1 MPSPG
6 AQRGDVNIG
15 RGGFT
20 GDEPDWVGAA
30 AAADQDVGMGGGG
43 FVPVGNPMNIR
54 AGPDLPPGFD
64 ASLQAADSIGGM
76 MPVANEDAIDAYIA
90 QQNAIAAQAAQQA
103 AAAQAAKQQA
113 GPRLPTSGRPMS
125 PINVPA
131 QVVQQPPTGM
141 APDPTWAGVPR
152 AVVPDQTADQ
162 TGFDIANQTL
172 NQAQPPGRSALDIAR
187 AMRQDQERANAEM
200 QAKIDVQQ
208 IQDGGP
214 WRGQSTQG
222 FDPVQRFNE
231 PTGEQLWADFL
242 DEHNLTDETVLAQ
255 KGAEEEEFY
264 FGDSQDFQVPETQ
277 ADLSLSGFELANQGL
292 NKALAGS
299 VRASDVTQAFPPE
312 WSQPDEWGMPETRL
326 DERSRGPG
334 NVSDQ
339 DVLGQQTMDP
349 TARRDWQIQNPLPLA
364 SSRPG
369 PIASHFPSPLASSRR
384 GGFGTQFAD
393 ANPTP
398 PPGAGIIRTGVG
410 QDITDPNYD
419 RNSQM
424 AEIDA
429 IMAQQAAQRY
439 GSDLSAPLIPGG
451 GPTPSQAQD
460 AIGPPGIGGNNFY
473 GMVTDPTPDVDP
485 IQEPMVASQ
494 AAAGA
499 DWSVSEVKDIDQ
511 YITDEIDLD
520 IIKNEDDAAAA
531 VNKALTEKDDPASKK
546 AAAASKKLSKA
557 DKKANLEA
565 MKDVWKDWV
574 DYKDVLWE
582 NVEKAREKHGFW
594 SEKAREASDDYQLWM
609 GSDFY
614 SKALARTDPGKA
626 QQMLAKIPYL
636 GSLGSKGLK
645 GLQYVED
652 IFHGFGKTERRPA
665 EKVLNDMKTDPG
677 KYETK
682 GEGGAYYLREMYPF
696 LSNAPDDVVT
706 NALNS
711 GPYLR
716 YLLALQMGGQRMPRM
731 YDPNWGGDNSWL
743 YAD

>member
-1 MPSPG
+1 
-6 AQRGDVNIG
+6 
-15 RGGFT
+15 
-20 GDEPDWVGAA
+20 
-30 AAADQDVGMGGGG
+30 
-43 FVPVGNPMNIR
+43 
-54 AGPDLPPGFD
+54 
-64 ASLQAADSIGGM
+64 
-76 MPVANEDAIDAYIA
+76 
-90 QQNAIAAQAAQQA
+90 
-103 AAAQAAKQQA
+103 
-113 GPRLPTSGRPMS
+113 
-125 PINVPA
+125 
-131 QVVQQPPTGM
+131 
-141 APDPTWAGVPR
+141 
-152 AVVPDQTADQ
+152 
-162 TGFDIANQTL
+162 L

-200 QAKIDVQQ
+200 QTKIDAQQ
-208 IQDGGP
+208 IRDGGP

-231 PTGEQLWADFL
+231 PTGDQLWADFL
-242 DEHNLTDETVLAQ
+242 DEHNLTDEAVLAQ

-277 ADLSLSGFELANQGL
+277 ADLSLTGFELANQGL

-299 VRASDVTQAFPPE
+299 VRASDVTQAFPSE
-312 WSQPDEWGMPETRL
+312 WSQPDEWGMSDARL

-349 TARRDWQIQNPLPLA
+349 TARRDWQIQNPSPLA

-369 PIASHFPSPLASSRR
+369 PIASHFPSPLASSRP
-384 GGFGTQFAD
+384 GGQTDDYGMTFD
-393 ANPTP
+393 AMDRARQM
-398 PPGAGIIRTGVG
+398 G
-410 QDITDPNYD
+410 DID
-419 RNSQM
+419 S
-424 AEIDA
+424 
-429 IMAQQAAQRY
+429 IMAQQEAQRQSEAQRY

-473 GMVTDPTPDVDP
+473 GMVTDPTPDVDS

-531 VNKALTEKDDPASKK
+531 VDKALTEKDDPASKK

-557 DKKANLEA
+557 DKKANLKA

-594 SEKAREASDDYQLWM
+594 SKKAREASDDYQLWM

-652 IFHGFGKTERRPA
+652 IFHGFGKTERRSA

-716 YLLALQMGGQRMPRM
+716 YLLGLQMGGQRMPTM